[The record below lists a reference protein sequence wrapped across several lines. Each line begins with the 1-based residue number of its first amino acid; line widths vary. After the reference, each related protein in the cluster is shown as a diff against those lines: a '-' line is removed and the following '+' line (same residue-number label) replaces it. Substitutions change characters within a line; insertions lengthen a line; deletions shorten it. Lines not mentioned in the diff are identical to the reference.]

1 MSRSGLPTDQVRA
14 FNDWVLSIG
23 DGTATGN
30 NHTDDGDSELV
41 EIPHDILVPKL
52 GSPIDNIIRST
63 YPNLDTFYSD
73 PNYLRERAII
83 APKNDTINE
92 INNRV
97 LSLIPGHEKVYL
109 SSDSLVETSKDHGNA
124 DLLYPVEFLNP
135 LQFKGIPSHKLM
147 LKVGSS
153 VMLLRNLNQSAGLCN
168 GTRLIIT
175 QLGDHVLEAQI
186 ITGSHIGDKVLLPR
200 VSLHVSSTK
209 WPFVLSRRQFPMEY
223 TLVSQINPTRHNWTI
238 KVRVARMWKLSSTP
252 KWKGVTAMELVLVD
266 EEGVGITACI
276 GHKDLSKFADSL
288 VEGRSY
294 MIKKFQVSRQARKYS
309 AVPNPQTIY
318 FTPWTVVE
326 EIPTELA
333 TQLPLYVFNFVDFE
347 ELTHRRRNGHG
358 LVDVIGQLTVIHP
371 VVRSSG
377 LNGVCVRRV
386 VELRDLSD
394 HLLQIILWG
403 EHATLFEDQILIET
417 IDKDEPVVMVFA
429 GVQVKQYLGATTCA
443 SGDGT
448 KWYMNIDLP
457 EMNTFRVSLQGRGSK
472 VVFLPGDEAG
482 ANRKTVAELLA
493 LDPHDSNGVRF
504 TRNAIIREI
513 DVSNGWWYK
522 GCNTCKRGLKATFEG
537 FECTNCDEAKPV
549 VIPSY
554 KLSVIIEDTT
564 GYVKIFLFGGVAEQA
579 VRRTAAELVE
589 ESSSNQILLP
599 ASLRG
604 LVGRRYVFQV
614 VISEQ
619 TFRTRQ
625 LCFQARRVFPD
636 PTAAEA
642 RGSTGRSPHDPRDPK
657 AMNKIGTSSVASGK
671 DYQAHVLVIPEV
683 PNNAEGGS
691 TPPPA
696 PATVADTKTSSS
708 KGKEVPSD
716 VHEEHGTILGKRPRS
731 ARRDLLPAKKAGASG
746 FNITTNSQCKSV
758 TTDHFYAR
766 LYFEIWKRVA
776 KQKMNFKDALDEV
789 KDKAMWPFNWAEVK
803 TEIET
808 DNYKTYVA
816 GIDKN
821 LEEGDEA
828 YWLIVEAVKKNVPR
842 LKTYYDYAKKKL
854 GIAEKL
860 GLIPS
865 MPHTDKAKVLYGD
878 HHPLLL
884 GYLDEQEQLHFQAD
898 PSFYPKGAKT
908 SSGLS

>member
-1 MSRSGLPTDQVRA
+1 MTHRHCFESLDRSMRDILGETDYSCFNRLFGGKTVVLGGDFRQVLPVVEGDSRLDTIDASITNSYLWNHVKILKLTINMRLLEMSRSGLPTDQVRA

-23 DGTATGN
+23 DG
-30 NHTDDGDSELV
+30 NHYT
-41 EIPHDILVPKL
+41 
-52 GSPIDNIIRST
+52 
-63 YPNLDTFYSD
+63 
-73 PNYLRERAII
+73 
-83 APKNDTINE
+83 
-92 INNRV
+92 
-97 LSLIPGHEKVYL
+97 
-109 SSDSLVETSKDHGNA
+109 
-124 DLLYPVEFLNP
+124 
-135 LQFKGIPSHKLM
+135 
-147 LKVGSS
+147 
-153 VMLLRNLNQSAGLCN
+153 
-168 GTRLIIT
+168 
-175 QLGDHVLEAQI
+175 
-186 ITGSHIGDKVLLPR
+186 
-200 VSLHVSSTK
+200 
-209 WPFVLSRRQFPMEY
+209 MEY

-276 GHKDLSKFADSL
+276 GYKDLSKFADSL
-288 VEGRSY
+288 FEGSSY

-309 AVPNPQTIY
+309 PVPNPQTIY

-358 LVDVIGQLTVIHP
+358 LVGDMVFGFPTDVIGQLTVIHP
-371 VVRSSG
+371 VPIAKV
-377 LNGVCVRRV
+377 
-386 VELRDLSD
+386 
-394 HLLQIILWG
+394 
-403 EHATLFEDQILIET
+403 
-417 IDKDEPVVMVFA
+417 
-429 GVQVKQYLGATTCA
+429 GATTCA

-472 VVFLPGDEAG
+472 VVFLPGDEAS

-504 TRNAIIREI
+504 TCNAIIREI

-522 GCNTCKRGLKATFEG
+522 GCNTCKRGLKATFDG

-564 GYVKIFLFGGVAEQA
+564 GRVKIFLFGGVAEQV

-599 ASLRG
+599 APLRG
-604 LVGRRYVFQV
+604 LVGRKYVFQV

-619 TFRTRQ
+619 TFRTGQ

-636 PTAAEA
+636 PTSAEA
-642 RGSTGRSPHDPRDPK
+642 HGPTGRSPHDPRDPK

-671 DYQAHVLVIPEV
+671 DDQAHVLVIPEV
-683 PNNAEGGS
+683 PNNAE
-691 TPPPA
+691 
-696 PATVADTKTSSS
+696 VADTKTSSS

-731 ARRDLLPAKKAGASG
+731 ARRDLFPAKKAGASG

-808 DNYKTYVA
+808 DN
-816 GIDKN
+816 

-828 YWLIVEAVKKNVPR
+828 YWLIVEAVKKIVPR